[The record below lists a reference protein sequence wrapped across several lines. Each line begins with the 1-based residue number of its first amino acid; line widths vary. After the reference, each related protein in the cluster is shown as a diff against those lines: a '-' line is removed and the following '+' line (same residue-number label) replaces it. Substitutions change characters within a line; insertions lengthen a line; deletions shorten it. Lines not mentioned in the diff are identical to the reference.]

1 MEFENNSKSKEIIHA
16 IQKYLLNITNHLDE
30 DKNIEII
37 NKKIMEL
44 NVNDDNLKDLLL
56 KFLNVIKLLI
66 KNKNDTHQRI
76 CSHENIDNTKEI
88 NKNIQKENE
97 NNFNNSINKIIDDIK
112 LLSSLIDNKVNKEEF
127 IIQINLISKSIEDYS
142 DKINKHIEL
151 LYNENKEKV
160 EKINN
165 LEKEVTD
172 LKEENKTQS
181 IQINDLKEENKTQS
195 IQINDLIDENKTKS
209 IQINDLI
216 EEIKTKSLQISE
228 NNINIYDLKN
238 LVSSL
243 VEQNKKMNKH
253 INQLKKSYNKKLKNE
268 VDDQIT
274 SYSIE
279 RNMAFIE
286 NRDNFKS
293 LILILLIANDYT
305 FEQIE
310 SQRNKLIKELISKKY
325 RNHDKLFN
333 FINSVNDNLNY
344 WNKDAHSGYKNDI
357 MINLFNLMGKSNEYE
372 KIYSYYF
379 NDNLIKSAI
388 KFMNNLNE
396 SKMSKTEFNMEKE
409 FVTLKNM
416 IPSELTTL
424 LRDTC

>member
-181 IQINDLKEENKTQS
+181 IQINDL
-195 IQINDLIDENKTKS
+195 IDENKTKS

-243 VEQNKKMNKH
+243 VEQNKKMNKD